1 MSHTTTETRGT
12 QTNANGRKQSR
23 FERRG
28 SKHPWGFA
36 PPAPRGGRT
45 GVAARPHESHNE
57 YRNRVGRATR
67 YVHLRNQNI
76 TSQQRAKEIEQYH
89 QTVAR
94 VGTKV
99 QRDILRMKAEEPTFR
114 ERQQAYDEARG
125 AYRSRTFLE
134 GTLKMKGIEPL
145 ESVEDML
152 TQYEEWKSRIGSPRH
167 TEQREKA
174 AKIHSVKMEHNPECL
189 AEYGHKERLVVMDH
203 RGPRD
208 IRPSEVIG

>member
-12 QTNANGRKQSR
+12 QTNATGRKQSR

-36 PPAPRGGRT
+36 PPAPRGGST
-45 GVAARPHESHNE
+45 EVVMARPHESHNE

-76 TSQQRAKEIEQYH
+76 TPRQRAKEIEEYH
-89 QTVAR
+89 RTVAR
-94 VGTKV
+94 VGAKV

-134 GTLKMKGIEPL
+134 ETLKMKGIEPL

-152 TQYEEWKSRIGSPRH
+152 TQYDEWK
-167 TEQREKA
+167 
-174 AKIHSVKMEHNPECL
+174 
-189 AEYGHKERLVVMDH
+189 KERLDRLAAMDH
-203 RGPRD
+203 MGPRD